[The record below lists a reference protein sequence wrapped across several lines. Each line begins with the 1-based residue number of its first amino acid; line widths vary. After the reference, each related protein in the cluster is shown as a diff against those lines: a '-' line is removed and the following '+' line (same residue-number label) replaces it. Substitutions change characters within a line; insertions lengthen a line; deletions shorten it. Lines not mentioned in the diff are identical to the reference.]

1 MKKQAL
7 MWSLMVLMVIG
18 GATGNVSAEPS
29 LAGVDGIFDMVYG
42 YEGDISSLL
51 LNDTDDSWW
60 SDISGDKTSATV
72 NLTLRYAGYGQEL
85 GILDANNVYTSLLS
99 GISAGYNNPDFKSF
113 DVVEDFVWVE
123 TYTKGNGDVGTWYS
137 ANSMNVFGQLDHFQ
151 AYDVSGAELA
161 NTADT
166 WLIAFEDLNLGD
178 ADYNDLVAEVSLV
191 APAAPVP
198 EPATMLLLGTGL
210 IGMAGLRRRF
220 VN

>member
-7 MWSLMVLMVIG
+7 MWSLMVLMMLG
-18 GATGNVSAEPS
+18 GATGDVSAEPS
-29 LAGVDGIFDMVYG
+29 LAGVDGIFDEVYG
-42 YEGDISSLL
+42 YEGDISGLL
-51 LNDTDDSWW
+51 LDDGLDDWW
-60 SDISGDKTSATV
+60 SDISGDNDSATV

-99 GISAGYNNPDFKSF
+99 GISAGYNDPDFKSF

-123 TYTKGNGDVGTWYS
+123 TYTKGDSSTGQWFS
-137 ANSMNVFGQLDHFQ
+137 ANSMNVFGGLDHFQ

-161 NTADT
+161 NKANT

-191 APAAPVP
+191 APAPVP

-210 IGMAGLRRRF
+210 IGMAALRRRF
-220 VN
+220 VK